1 MSVRVPTSEAGA
13 SDLLPLLFPLRRY
26 RNGCA
31 YLFVSVEF
39 FPANLCSGG
48 HPHPS
53 SREVCIRWTATPAPV
68 GRSSSPL
75 TPGRGPRGRVSTVPR
90 SATLGERRER

>member
-39 FPANLCSGG
+39 FPADLCSGG
-48 HPHPS
+48 HPTSFLSRSMHTVDGDPS
-53 SREVCIRWTATPAPV
+53 PGGKVKFPSYSR
-68 GRSSSPL
+68 
-75 TPGRGPRGRVSTVPR
+75 PRTTGTCVDCTSVRNTGG
-90 SATLGERRER
+90 T